1 MSRAPGRA
9 VGWTLGLLVVLA
21 LVVGAVWA
29 GSGPLRSIVSSAPP
43 ALGRAECTVTT
54 QDGDVPLTREEAKA
68 ATTAVVR
75 GADASAVPGVEPTVM
90 ERLTHGPPDDA
101 GPSLRCRGHSSEGLE
116 AQEITPSGLTP
127 RAEAVRDAMI
137 EVFGPL
143 SLGGYA
149 PGGVGHGHGEN
160 STHYDGRAVD
170 VFFRP
175 VTEENRRQGWQLA
188 HWLVAHAED
197 LDVQYVIFDD
207 MVWGS
212 RSPAGRWHPYNA
224 PPPANEILRHLDHV
238 HVDVV
243 RGESA

>member
-1 MSRAPGRA
+1 
-9 VGWTLGLLVVLA
+9 
-21 LVVGAVWA
+21 
-29 GSGPLRSIVSSAPP
+29 
-43 ALGRAECTVTT
+43 
-54 QDGDVPLTREEAKA
+54 
-68 ATTAVVR
+68 
-75 GADASAVPGVEPTVM
+75 M

-143 SLGGYA
+143 SLGGFA

-243 RGESA
+243 RGEPA